1 MPDMTRS
8 ADCLFCKI
16 ADHQVASVDLYE
28 DELILAFLDI
38 APLRPGHTQ
47 IIPKAHVET
56 FEALDA
62 GTAVAILTL
71 AQQLALRMKRV
82 YGVERVAFLFTGGDH
97 PHAHAHVV
105 PMHEKT
111 DITSARY
118 ITSGGELRWGSTHLH
133 VTMDQ
138 LREVRNELGLH
149 L

>member
-1 MPDMTRS
+1 MPDVTRS
-8 ADCLFCKI
+8 DDCLFCKI
-16 ADHQVASVDLYE
+16 ANHQVASVDLYE
-28 DELILAFLDI
+28 DERIFAFLDI

-56 FEALDA
+56 FEALDP
-62 GTAVAILTL
+62 GTAVAILAL
-71 AQQLALRMKRV
+71 AQKLALRMKQA

-118 ITSGGELRWGSTHLH
+118 ITSRGELQWGSTHLH

-138 LREVRNELGLH
+138 LRRVRDELSLR

>member
-1 MPDMTRS
+1 VPDVTRS
-8 ADCLFCKI
+8 DDCLFCRI
-16 ADHQVASVDLYE
+16 ANHQVASVDLYE
-28 DELILAFLDI
+28 DELVLAFLDI

-71 AQQLALRMKRV
+71 AQKLALRMKRV
-82 YGVERVAFLFTGGDH
+82 YDVERVAFLFTGGDH

-105 PMHEKT
+105 PMQEKT

-118 ITSGGELRWGSTHLH
+118 ITSRGELQWGSAHLR

-138 LREVRNELGLH
+138 LRQVRDELNLR